1 MRYIDEYRDPA
12 LVAGLLKKI
21 KKVADTLE
29 SPVTIM
35 EICGSHTYAIGHFG
49 IRKLLPPNINLI
61 SGPGCP
67 VCVTSSRDVDIALY
81 LSSQKNTIFACFSIY
96 LPT

>member
-1 MRYIDEYRDPA
+1 MKYIDEYRDPA

-21 KKVADTLE
+21 SKVSDALAHN
-29 SPVTIM
+29 VTIM

-49 IRKLLPPNINLI
+49 IRKLLPANIKLI

-81 LSSQKNTIFACFSIY
+81 LACQEITIFATFGY
-96 LPT
+96 ML